1 MSSRRKFIQHTA
13 LATAALS
20 VSPLAGFSIL
30 KNKPQDEADVVIGHG
45 GFTYKV
51 DKGWAKMSPNSN
63 PLINCHEMVQDS
75 KGRLIMIG
83 DHTNNN
89 ILIFDKSGN
98 LVDFWGHSFPG
109 GHGLTLSKEGSEDF
123 LFIVD
128 CGYYQDKYGKGQ
140 SQAG

>member
-1 MSSRRKFIQHTA
+1 M
-13 LATAALS
+13 
-20 VSPLAGFSIL
+20 
-30 KNKPQDEADVVIGHG
+30 
-45 GFTYKV
+45 
-51 DKGWAKMSPNSN
+51 
-63 PLINCHEMVQDS
+63 INTHQMEQGS

-140 SQAG
+140 SQADSDQNNGLIQVCNQMFQTVMAHRSCTDTLLFLPLE